1 MVRLIRM
8 PDISATLGLRHISN
22 LSNGA
27 ELIVSGNA
35 AFTDD
40 FYNGSSS
47 NHQELINAYTLLSL
61 RGEYWAPDGD
71 WSIALTC
78 TNCLDDEVV
87 RGATDME
94 GLRTLPDGSTG
105 GGGAGIGANRW
116 EVGPPR
122 MLALSFSYYMN

>member
-1 MVRLIRM
+1 M
-8 PDISATLGLRHISN
+8 PDISATIGLRHTSN
-22 LSNGA
+22 LANGG

-47 NHQELINAYTLLSL
+47 NHQELINAYTLMTL
-61 RGEYWAPDGD
+61 RGEYWSPNGN
-71 WSIALTC
+71 WHVSVSC

-105 GGGAGIGANRW
+105 GGGAGVGANRW
-116 EVGPPR
+116 EVAPPR
-122 MLALSFSYYMN
+122 MFSVSFGYHME